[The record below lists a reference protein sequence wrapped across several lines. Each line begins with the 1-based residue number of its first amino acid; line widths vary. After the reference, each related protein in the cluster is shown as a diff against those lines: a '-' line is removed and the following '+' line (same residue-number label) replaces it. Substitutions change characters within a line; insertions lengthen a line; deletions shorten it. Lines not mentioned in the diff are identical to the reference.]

1 MIRSFSNGM
10 KKFVLA
16 LIVSEVVFW
25 IIAATFYLILQQ
37 LISNDIDQLTFKTPA
52 YLWLLLI
59 LIPLV
64 ALMIHSINKTNK
76 ELKLI
81 DPNLQRLILVTP
93 TFKQQLLKFLL
104 IRNALF
110 FLTIALAQ
118 PVFGTKSTRANINN
132 LELVICLDISNS
144 MNTKDIPGNESR
156 LIVAKRTL
164 NQLINQLKGEK
175 IGLVVFAGSANVQ
188 LPITNDY
195 PAAKMF
201 IDEIETDM
209 ISNQG
214 TNIADALET
223 AQELFSPEKNSKG
236 IILVTDGENH
246 ENTPSNVI
254 DSIKNKEI
262 IMSIIGIGTENGGTV
277 PIDVNRPELEDKI
290 DETGNPVI
298 SKLNLDFIKSLT
310 NQVNGTAI
318 ITSDPFPNI
327 SDVLTQI
334 NQMKRTK
341 SADLQ
346 FETKQNWYQYPLFIA
361 LLFWICYLIWDFKP
375 TTKNNLVK

>member
-214 TNIADALET
+214 TNIDDALKT
-223 AQELFSPEKNSKG
+223 AAEMFSPEENSKG

-246 ENTPSNVI
+246 ETTPRDII
-254 DSIKNKEI
+254 DSIKKKEI
-262 IMSIIGIGTENGGTV
+262 TMSIIGIGTENGGTV
-277 PIDVNRPELEDKI
+277 PIDVKRPELGDKI
-290 DETGNPVI
+290 NETGNPVI

-375 TTKNNLVK
+375 RTKNNIVK